1 MFLGNLTIPQVKVPQ
16 IEVSQQAGGIKFVP
30 VRLAVRIRSLNSKL
44 KQGNKKCINKVN
56 EQPQVNLVNKDK
68 TYSYDF
74 VFDEN
79 KIQKEVY
86 RVSAAY
92 LVKEVLKCF
101 NGTIFVHGQVSLT
114 SHFI

>member
-1 MFLGNLTIPQVKVPQ
+1 
-16 IEVSQQAGGIKFVP
+16 
-30 VRLAVRIRSLNSKL
+30 LNSKL

-56 EQPQVNLVNKDK
+56 GQPQVNLVYKDK
-68 TYSYDF
+68 TYTYDF

-79 KIQKEVY
+79 ESKKEVY
-86 RVSAAY
+86 RVSASY
-92 LVKEVLKCF
+92 LVKEVLKGF